1 MLRNPSAVSNKSA
14 IIKTNNVEYLILV
27 ADNVALRKERRNVLL
42 EFNTNEN
49 ELSMC
54 FISFV
59 HINAWSNL
67 FFLKT
72 THKHIYGIR

>member
-27 ADNVALRKERRNVLL
+27 ADNVAHKTLRKERRNVLL

-67 FFLKT
+67 FFSEN
-72 THKHIYGIR
+72 YA